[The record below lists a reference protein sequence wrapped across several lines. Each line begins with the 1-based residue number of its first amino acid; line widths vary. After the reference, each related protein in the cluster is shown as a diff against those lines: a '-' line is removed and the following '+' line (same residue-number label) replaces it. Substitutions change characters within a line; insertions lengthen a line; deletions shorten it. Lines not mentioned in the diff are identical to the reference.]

1 MHFVL
6 LATKVKS
13 EVLVVLYNVTS
24 VCTATIKSRDRL
36 LSLQVFVTWSVKL
49 LPVNSLQ
56 FLLSFVRKRSYCRW
70 CPQVLSW
77 ELCRDIF
84 SWHSTVI

>member
-1 MHFVL
+1 MSDLGLDSFDHSGSGKCMHFVL

-36 LSLQVFVTWSVKL
+36 LSLQVFVT
-49 LPVNSLQ
+49 
-56 FLLSFVRKRSYCRW
+56 
-70 CPQVLSW
+70 
-77 ELCRDIF
+77 
-84 SWHSTVI
+84 